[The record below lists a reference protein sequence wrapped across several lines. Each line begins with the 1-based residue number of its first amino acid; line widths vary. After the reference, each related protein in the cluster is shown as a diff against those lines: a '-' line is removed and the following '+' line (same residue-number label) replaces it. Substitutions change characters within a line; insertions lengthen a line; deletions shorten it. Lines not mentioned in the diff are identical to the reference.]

1 MRIFAVIL
9 ACLAIFSCS
18 RDVEAP
24 RAEALRILF
33 VGNSLTYAGNL
44 PAVFDALSEANGRA
58 TASDM
63 IVIGGGTLTERLADG
78 SVAAAL
84 ANGKY
89 SYVVL
94 QERGGDF
101 MCAFGPESCDNAL
114 ASLNNKL
121 TRLVQDHGA
130 VPLLLGTFQA
140 HPEASKSI
148 VATESFAA
156 REAGLDYISVSERLQ
171 QLRVRHPGMT
181 WFAPDGGHPGADLTL
196 LEAVL
201 LFERI
206 HDAKPVSAAFTVSA
220 QIYEGMSPLTPELR
234 AATAVIEGLDVP
246 SSVRYDSERILAV
259 TEGAE

>member
-114 ASLNNKL
+114 ASLNKL
-121 TRLVQDHGA
+121 TRLVQEHGA

-171 QLRVRHPGMT
+171 QLRARHPDMA
-181 WFAPDGGHPGADLTL
+181 WLAPDGGHPGADLTL

-259 TEGAE
+259 MEGAE